1 MQPVPEKLLTRL
13 VPEMLATDIAEYLV
27 RKGLPFRET
36 HHIAG
41 INYSP
46 ACFINGFESEIYIQY
61 QTGYLV
67 CSAEVRYHIY
77 IHIHTFV
84 HTVNTYIH
92 IYIHT
97 YTYRRAKLFFKLPDG
112 YYNCFRFVFLMPI
125 LTSYL

>member
-46 ACFINGFESEIYIQY
+46 VCFINGFESEIYIQY

-92 IYIHT
+92 T
-97 YTYRRAKLFFKLPDG
+97 YTYIHIHIAERNYFLSYQTATIIV
-112 YYNCFRFVFLMPI
+112 FVLYF
-125 LTSYL
+125 